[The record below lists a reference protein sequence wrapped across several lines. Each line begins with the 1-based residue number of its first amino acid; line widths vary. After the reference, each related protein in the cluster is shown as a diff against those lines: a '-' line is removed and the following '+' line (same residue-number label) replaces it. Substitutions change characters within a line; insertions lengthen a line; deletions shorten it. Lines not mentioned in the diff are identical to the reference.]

1 MAVIIEYT
9 IRGEEGKRS
18 LSLSLR
24 FFVSQCFLSFTH
36 RIIYRRPSAFL
47 SLNQSI
53 HVEINTVVNDFH
65 QDFLNDSIWRSE
77 TKQRISKLMLDRRR
91 GLLHHR
97 NDDAQ
102 TNRKDKPYLAGYLE
116 PFRGKPNTV
125 VHTHGKNTR
134 LKDGTISRKIRKRRT
149 NCQRCSLISLQFYF
163 RRE

>member
-1 MAVIIEYT
+1 MSPQLLVNMAVIIEYT

-77 TKQRISKLMLDRRR
+77 TKQRSSKLMLDRRR
-91 GLLHHR
+91 GCCTIETMTR
-97 NDDAQ
+97 KQ
-102 TNRKDKPYLAGYLE
+102 TAR
-116 PFRGKPNTV
+116 
-125 VHTHGKNTR
+125 
-134 LKDGTISRKIRKRRT
+134 I
-149 NCQRCSLISLQFYF
+149 SLISPATWNPFGESQTPLCTHME
-163 RRE
+163 RIPV